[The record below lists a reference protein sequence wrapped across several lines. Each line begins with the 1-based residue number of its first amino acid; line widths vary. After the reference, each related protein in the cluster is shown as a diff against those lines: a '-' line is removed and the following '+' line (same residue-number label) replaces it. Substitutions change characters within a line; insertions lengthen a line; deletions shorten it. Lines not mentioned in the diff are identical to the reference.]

1 MRGANKVA
9 IELGKT
15 RRQGFPVAATD
26 IGDVFQYR
34 LFVFDFRRRDSRN
47 RILRRCGG
55 HFPQLIDKFLP
66 GRVVLK
72 HVGKCAVS
80 GFFFSASGSGGA
92 FCWVAVAPVVTPGM
106 VTASDGAL
114 NRVNSSNRI
123 HGTASSDKNIVQ
135 NDKYR
140 ARGAEGSFWE
150 QSGIKSR
157 ACPALC
163 MAIRRR
169 VAGTPGGAG

>member
-55 HFPQLIDKFLP
+55 HFPQLIDKLLP

-80 GFFFSASGSGGA
+80 GFFLFSVGFWRRILLGGGGSGG
-92 FCWVAVAPVVTPGM
+92 
-106 VTASDGAL
+106 D
-114 NRVNSSNRI
+114 
-123 HGTASSDKNIVQ
+123 
-135 NDKYR
+135 
-140 ARGAEGSFWE
+140 
-150 QSGIKSR
+150 
-157 ACPALC
+157 
-163 MAIRRR
+163 
-169 VAGTPGGAG
+169 AGNGYSK